1 MSYVVDAS
9 VVIKLVIDEPGSEQ
23 VLPLRE
29 HDLFAPD
36 LMFAEITNI
45 LWKKVRRGDLTAEML
60 AMAADL
66 FQQAPI
72 KSIPCQSLADDALDL
87 ALRLDHPA
95 YDMFYV
101 ALARLLDLPL
111 ITADLK
117 LVQRLR
123 SGTGDRN
130 PACRVIALTEFQ
142 PGASAPSLS

>member
-9 VVIKLVIDEPGSEQ
+9 VAIKLVIDEPRSEQ
-23 VLPLRE
+23 ALPLRD

-45 LWKKVRRGDLTAEML
+45 LWKEVRRGDLTAEML
-60 AMAADL
+60 ATATAL

-72 KSIPCQSLADDALDL
+72 KSIPCQSLADEALDL
-87 ALRLDHPA
+87 ALSLDHPA

-101 ALARLLDLPL
+101 ALARLLGVPL
-111 ITADLK
+111 ITADMK

-123 SGTGDRN
+123 SGTRDRN
-130 PACRVIALTEFQ
+130 PACRVVSLTEFQ